1 VRRGILITAR
11 LKSTRLKEK
20 VRKDLCGKPL
30 ISHLID
36 RMKRCNGF
44 DEIILCTSPLNQD
57 EPLVEIAEQEEIQC
71 YAGHPDDVL
80 LRLTEA
86 AQKFNLDTVI
96 NVTGDNPLIEVPI
109 LEQLASHH
117 EKNKF
122 DFTKVEGIPIGT
134 YGWGLSRIAME
145 KALKIKNKS
154 DTEWW
159 AEYFLETTLFDC
171 GVFKIDDPELIM
183 DVRLTV
189 DTPAD
194 FELIEKIFLA
204 FNQKVS
210 EMDLRNIL
218 MYLKANPS
226 LVKINKQVQ
235 HKSPTPIKLKA
246 KYEQYRI

>member
-1 VRRGILITAR
+1 MRRGILITAR

-20 VRKDLCGKPL
+20 VCKHLGGKPL

-36 RMKRCNGF
+36 RMKRCHGF
-44 DEIILCTSPLNQD
+44 DEIILCTSPLEQD
-57 EPLVEIAEQEEIQC
+57 EPLVRIAEQEAIKC
-71 YAGHPDDVL
+71 YMGHPDDVL
-80 LRLTEA
+80 LRLTIA

-96 NVTGDNPLIEVPI
+96 NVTGDNPLIEVSI
-109 LEQLASHH
+109 LEQLASYH

-145 KALKIKNKS
+145 KALDIKDKS

-171 GVFKIDDPELIM
+171 GVLKIDDPALMM

-194 FELIEKIFLA
+194 FKLVEKIFSA
-204 FNQKVS
+204 FNHQTS
-210 EMDLRNIL
+210 EMNLGNIL

-226 LVKINKQVQ
+226 IVRINKEVQ
-235 HKSPTPIKLKA
+235 HKKPTPIKLKA